1 MSKYRNALPQL
12 GSKLFLTD
20 GGLET
25 TLIFHLGIDLPHFA
39 SCELLR
45 SKIGRS
51 VLAEYF
57 LPYIETA
64 RREKLGFVLEAP
76 TWRANP
82 DWGAKLG
89 YSGETLADVNRAGI
103 ALMEELRFAHEMRDV
118 PMVISGNIGPRG
130 DGYVAGAEM
139 TVEAAAEYHDG
150 QVALFADSAADREAL
165 AHCGQMA
172 AGFGVAV
179 EKVAPSL
186 LGQGREGLLF
196 RDAIRLN
203 RPVLEPALDTWLA
216 EIGVER
222 PEISG
227 LRIGLDGSAVVA
239 TSAVELVAH
248 QAVLADDTAIIA
260 WLPLQHWPMLLRR
273 QAGAT
278 ILTTPTKPLAAP
290 AMVQIGSGTVLKQQA
305 EGGIAALGSEDLAV
319 FSGRLQALLGRDRQV
334 EQAGQTGYQRLVSID
349 GGPLVGRAAGQGADI
364 VAGLGM
370 AGAFLAPALARW
382 LAGAA
387 SPAEAAWF
395 GARLVN
401 RDPNDRRV
409 AEFAPPLS
417 EAKP

>member
-1 MSKYRNALPQL
+1 MSDAPADFLVAGSTPLARLVAGLLAQSHGRRVIFVGESQATYRLPRSL
-12 GSKLFLTD
+12 DLSVAPLTRP
-20 GGLET
+20 ESW
-25 TLIFHLGIDLPHFA
+25 A
-39 SCELLR
+39 LLR
-45 SKIGRS
+45 PSS
-51 VLAEYF
+51 D
-57 LPYIETA
+57 ETA
-64 RREKLGFVLEAP
+64 RLITRIAG
-76 TWRANP
+76 R
-82 DWGAKLG
+82 GA
-89 YSGETLADVNRAGI
+89 
-103 ALMEELRFAHEMRDV
+103 LRHIDPIF
-118 PMVISGNIGPRG
+118 
-130 DGYVAGAEM
+130 
-139 TVEAAAEYHDG
+139 
-150 QVALFADSAADREAL
+150 FADSAADREAL

-239 TSAVELVAH
+239 TSAGELVAH